1 MKNIYEILQNPHF
14 IIAEYMGEMTLDNYS
29 EITKGSI
36 KSIDFTGDDASLL
49 NQIND
54 FNKEWSL
61 VVSAYEEFADGFYFE
76 PSMAYWKNWPNLQ
89 KINEFLTGTWSNI
102 RKRALGFSDLND
114 FKNVINEF
122 LTIWDRFNNSIE
134 RLNRYIKSHNNIQ
147 KMAIATNEKSDDESM
162 SSSDYFKPLIT
173 VMGELTNIID
183 ERNVQKI
190 NSEQLKEFYKTCL
203 MHIDAANEAV
213 EMIESGDLPDNNN
226 LLSSLKTN
234 TTKLKLMLVQLKA
247 FINE

>member
-1 MKNIYEILQNPHF
+1 
-14 IIAEYMGEMTLDNYS
+14 MTLDNYS